1 MTKTRIVAGKITET
15 TGEDYNIYTKG
26 SIVYSAATTITETG
40 VDKGVSFGDP
50 ETYVLEKMKSEVQI
64 KILKDT
70 FLPLGIL
77 NFKDEIENNK
87 IKFEIKCRKGKAQN
101 LSLYIKYNG
110 ATIYNKKIDATLN
123 SGEKTILEWDG
134 FSNSKIYDSTVFTN
148 GELTAEIT
156 GADNEVKDIFK
167 SNYDEVK
174 WVDLKIDDNTKRIDV
189 SLRVNIKDGGAK
201 GLNDT
206 NKVSVNAINHY
217 NIQPYNKQNKS
228 YEDLKNMALEGINRY
243 WSRTKINNA
252 KHKNG
257 GVLINENLYEVFIQ
271 SITHEKGMP
280 APEITY
286 WTNTKLNFLQ
296 ESFGANRSRNWFLS
310 RKLFYIEGYY
320 HEDGYNQITD
330 DWLYIDSIYAEESF
344 IETAAHEL
352 GHEILKE
359 YIGFGKSITHKGSS
373 SVTQNPNGNYSYPT
387 DGEIDIMKYTEI
399 TEAKP
404 YDFYDR
410 VIADEND
417 VLGLLWCS
425 KLTIN

>member
-156 GADNEVKDIFK
+156 GADNEVKDICK
-167 SNYDEVK
+167 
-174 WVDLKIDDNTKRIDV
+174 
-189 SLRVNIKDGGAK
+189 
-201 GLNDT
+201 
-206 NKVSVNAINHY
+206 
-217 NIQPYNKQNKS
+217 
-228 YEDLKNMALEGINRY
+228 
-243 WSRTKINNA
+243 
-252 KHKNG
+252 
-257 GVLINENLYEVFIQ
+257 
-271 SITHEKGMP
+271 
-280 APEITY
+280 
-286 WTNTKLNFLQ
+286 
-296 ESFGANRSRNWFLS
+296 
-310 RKLFYIEGYY
+310 
-320 HEDGYNQITD
+320 
-330 DWLYIDSIYAEESF
+330 
-344 IETAAHEL
+344 
-352 GHEILKE
+352 
-359 YIGFGKSITHKGSS
+359 
-373 SVTQNPNGNYSYPT
+373 
-387 DGEIDIMKYTEI
+387 
-399 TEAKP
+399 
-404 YDFYDR
+404 
-410 VIADEND
+410 
-417 VLGLLWCS
+417 
-425 KLTIN
+425 